1 MERGMKVEV
10 GGERGCRWLYLTHR
24 STVMSM
30 ETVRGFGVPPV
41 SVLKWEKN
49 KNGEM
54 RDYSRKQQN

>member
-10 GGERGCRWLYLTHR
+10 GGGGGCTWLYLTHR
-24 STVMSM
+24 STVMST
-30 ETVRGFGVPPV
+30 ETVHGFGVPPV
-41 SVLKWEKN
+41 SVLKWEEN

>member
-10 GGERGCRWLYLTHR
+10 GGGGWLYLTHR
-24 STVMSM
+24 STLMST

-49 KNGEM
+49 KNREM
-54 RDYSRKQQN
+54 RDYSEKQQN